1 MAFYELR
8 QYFVRPGKMDEWV
21 KIMEEEIIPFQ
32 VSKGMVICG
41 SFRGET
47 DESAYIWIRRF
58 NSEAER
64 EAQYKA
70 VYETDH
76 WKTKIA
82 PRVPDCLDREKMHI
96 QRDRADV
103 AVDDAVARTP
113 AAAALNARRGVLTDN
128 LLVQHANLVRDAV
141 RVFVQVA
148 RRDRDEGDFPV
159 VRLGH
164 ADLRHEGVRRAGRV
178 VEMRRRQPPA
188 SAPACHFRRWKSLP
202 PRPRHTSGTDRCGW
216 RCACEARPSAG
227 TPPRRLG
234 RAGSGPDATGPGP
247 VRSGAADRRCSARA
261 RMARRASLGLNS
273 GPAAARALL
282 KSA

>member
-47 DESAYIWIRRF
+47 DDSAYIWMRRF

-76 WKTKIA
+76 WKAKIA

-96 QRDRADV
+96 QRIV
-103 AVDDAVARTP
+103 P
-113 AAAALNARRGVLTDN
+113 
-128 LLVQHANLVRDAV
+128 
-141 RVFVQVA
+141 
-148 RRDRDEGDFPV
+148 
-159 VRLGH
+159 
-164 ADLRHEGVRRAGRV
+164 
-178 VEMRRRQPPA
+178 
-188 SAPACHFRRWKSLP
+188 
-202 PRPRHTSGTDRCGW
+202 TS
-216 RCACEARPSAG
+216 
-227 TPPRRLG
+227 
-234 RAGSGPDATGPGP
+234 
-247 VRSGAADRRCSARA
+247 RST
-261 RMARRASLGLNS
+261 MQ
-273 GPAAARALL
+273 
-282 KSA
+282 